1 MTPETLL
8 ILLARWLH
16 ILSAALAIGVPIYV
30 RFVLMPAMSVLD
42 EEPRSRLKEAL
53 ARRWRIIVYVL
64 ITIFLATGFYN
75 FLGAHAH
82 WREFPEGSE
91 LRRRYHMYFGIKLVV
106 ALVMFFL
113 SSALAGRSVKLE
125 FIRTNARMW
134 LMVLVLL
141 GLFMVVI
148 SGTMRFM
155 KLS

>member
-1 MTPETLL
+1 MTPETFL

-16 ILSAALAIGVPIYV
+16 ILSAALAIGVPIYA

-53 ARRWRIIVYVL
+53 ARRWRVIVYVL

-75 FLGAHAH
+75 FLGPHAH
-82 WREFPEGSE
+82 WRQFEALD
-91 LRRRYHMYFGIKLVV
+91 LRRRYHLYFGIKLVV

-113 SSALAGRSVKLE
+113 SSALAGRSAKLE
-125 FIRTNARMW
+125 FIRANARMW

-141 GLFMVVI
+141 GLFMIVI

-155 KLS
+155 S